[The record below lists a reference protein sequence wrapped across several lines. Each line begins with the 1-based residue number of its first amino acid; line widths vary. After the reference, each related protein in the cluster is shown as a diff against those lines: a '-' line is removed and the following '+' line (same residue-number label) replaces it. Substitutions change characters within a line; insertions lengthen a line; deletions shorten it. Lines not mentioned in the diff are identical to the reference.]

1 MNRMKRLLLL
11 LILCGS
17 FSAGHAQE
25 ILLGADFKMYFDNKE
40 FGSNKFAVPG
50 LDIESG
56 TDFAARLLPRIGI
69 RWDEKNTLF
78 IAADMVKNFVRRNRP
93 ISRR

>member
-50 LDIESG
+50 LDIES
-56 TDFAARLLPRIGI
+56 AR
-69 RWDEKNTLF
+69 
-78 IAADMVKNFVRRNRP
+78 
-93 ISRR
+93 ISPPPVAPHRHPVG